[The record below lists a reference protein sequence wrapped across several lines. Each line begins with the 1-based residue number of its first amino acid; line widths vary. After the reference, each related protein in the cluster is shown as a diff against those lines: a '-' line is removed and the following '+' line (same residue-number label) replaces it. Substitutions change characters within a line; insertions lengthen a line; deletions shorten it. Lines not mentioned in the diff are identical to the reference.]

1 MRVFGRLRPGEG
13 IETQRQ
19 KNKRDRGANLVEFA
33 VIAPFLFLM
42 LFGVVE
48 MARLVHGYTTV
59 WSGAREGARYATTI
73 GDSDGDGVPNYL
85 DCLAIEDAA
94 VAKVAGM
101 NMDSDDITVT
111 YFDLSGT
118 EVADCDVNLPAPGGS
133 GANID
138 SGFTVEVEAAA
149 TFDAVVPLL
158 SSFIDGI
165 DLTSTQSRSIFW
177 GVVGE
182 P

>member
-1 MRVFGRLRPGEG
+1 MKMLDRLRVGWRSG
-13 IETQRQ
+13 
-19 KNKRDRGANLVEFA
+19 RDRGANLVEFA

-48 MARLVHGYTTV
+48 MARLVHGFTTV
-59 WSGAREGARYATTI
+59 WSGAREGARYATAI
-73 GDSDGDGVPNYL
+73 GDADGNGTPNYL
-85 DCLAIEDAA
+85 DCDAIVAAA

-101 NMDSDDITVT
+101 DIDAGDISVT

-118 EVADCDVNLPAPGGS
+118 PVADCDVNPPAPAAG

-138 SGFTVEVEAAA
+138 SGFTVEVEASS
-149 TFDAVVPLL
+149 TFDAVVPVL

-165 DLTSTQSRSIFW
+165 DLTSRQTRSIFW

-182 P
+182 A